1 MWQFNYWNYTL
12 RRKFIDVKTMNIH
25 QRRVILIEK
34 TVKAYSEEVIL
45 SLSNL
50 WKHTKIEFLESLTLQ
65 ILTSCVSC
73 VKRQIF
79 HYLQYKKVIN
89 FSRTLDEQRHLL
101 ERTMETLICN
111 DTVDNIMKTIDF
123 LRKVKHIRPTTEKI
137 YTSVRK
143 ELNNKLDIVKYKTNK
158 YRLFNQ

>member
-1 MWQFNYWNYTL
+1 
-12 RRKFIDVKTMNIH
+12 
-25 QRRVILIEK
+25 
-34 TVKAYSEEVIL
+34 
-45 SLSNL
+45 
-50 WKHTKIEFLESLTLQ
+50 
-65 ILTSCVSC
+65 
-73 VKRQIF
+73 
-79 HYLQYKKVIN
+79 
-89 FSRTLDEQRHLL
+89 
-101 ERTMETLICN
+101 METLICN